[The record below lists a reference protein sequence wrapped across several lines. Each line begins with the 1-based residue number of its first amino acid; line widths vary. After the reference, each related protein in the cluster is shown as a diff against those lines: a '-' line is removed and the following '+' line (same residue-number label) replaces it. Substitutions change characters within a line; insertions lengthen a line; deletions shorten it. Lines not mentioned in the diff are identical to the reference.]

1 MSAIFLIILSAS
13 YKEVCDMKIKS
24 TITDWQVRIRLWAAI
39 IMACY
44 VVSHTINFGLGI
56 FSISVMEA
64 YQKYALLFWRSVP
77 VYWIV
82 LTAIALH
89 VTLGLWKVF
98 KRNTFKMPVWEIA
111 QIILGICIPFFL
123 LSHITYTKFAN
134 LLFSTKDNYTY
145 VLMLSFPGYAWEYVA
160 MIAIVWA
167 HAQIGVHAVLR
178 MQPWYT
184 KIRPLIFI
192 VFCIMPVI
200 GVTGYLMSGM
210 EIFEL
215 SKSASWIVQQ
225 KEFINWPDQAQLDSL
240 QAVKYIYYILLPGL
254 VLIILF
260 ARAIRIKLMNK
271 NKNISVDY
279 NTGQKIYTF
288 LHTTIL
294 ETSRIGKVPH
304 ASICGGRGRCTTCR
318 VRIDKGLRNLSGLG
332 EREFKAL
339 KKIGAELNIRL
350 ACQAECNQDITITRL
365 LPPEV
370 KADIARREN
379 EYTVG
384 KDVNMVVLFADLRGF
399 TSFAEDKFPYDVVFM
414 LNNYFSSMGKVI
426 EENGGRI
433 DKFIGDGIMALFGF
447 KTDMKKACTQ
457 ALSAAKQMAVQL
469 IEINKKLV
477 NALSEPLEIGIGIH
491 VGEVILGEFGYKESS
506 KLTVIG
512 DIVNTASRLESL
524 NKKAKSQLIFSKD
537 VGDCTEI
544 NFSRIK
550 KYHTNIRGKKQGLE
564 VLVVYNIIKELSEYV

>member
-1 MSAIFLIILSAS
+1 
-13 YKEVCDMKIKS
+13 MKIKS

-56 FSISVMEA
+56 FSISVMET
-64 YQKYALLFWRSVP
+64 YQKYALMFWRSVP
-77 VYWIV
+77 IYWLV

-98 KRNTFKMPVWEIA
+98 KRNTFKMPLWEIA

-134 LLFSTKDNYTY
+134 ILFNIKDTYTY
-145 VLMLSFPGYAWEYVA
+145 VLILSFPKFAWEYIA

-178 MQPWYT
+178 MRPWYT
-184 KIRPLIFI
+184 KIRPIIFI
-192 VFCIMPVI
+192 VFCIMPVLGI
-200 GVTGYLMSGM
+200 SGYLMSGM
-210 EIFEL
+210 EFLEL
-215 SKSASWIVQQ
+215 SKNTNWIIQQ
-225 KEFINWPDQAQLDSL
+225 KELVNWPGGEQLTSL
-240 QAVKYIYYILLPGL
+240 QAIKYLYYMLLPGL

-260 ARAIRIKLMNK
+260 ARAIRIKLLNK
-271 NKNISVDY
+271 SKNINVEY
-279 NTGQKIYTF
+279 NTGQKVTTF
-288 LHTTIL
+288 PHTTIL
-294 ETSRIGKVPH
+294 ETSRIGSIPH

-318 VRIDKGLRNLSGLG
+318 VRVDQGLKNLSSLG

-339 KKIGAELNIRL
+339 KKIGAEANIRL
-350 ACQAECNQDITITRL
+350 ACQAECNKDITITRL
-365 LPPEV
+365 LPPAV

-384 KDVNMVVLFADLRGF
+384 KDVDMVILFADLRGF
-399 TSFAEDKFPYDVVFM
+399 TSFAEEKFPYDVVFM

-447 KTDMKKACTQ
+447 KADMKKACTQ

-469 IEINKKLV
+469 IEINKQLV

-537 VGDCTEI
+537 VGDFTGI
-544 NFSRIK
+544 DFSSIK
-550 KYHTNIRGKKQGLE
+550 KYNTNIRGKKQGLE
-564 VLVVYNIIKELSEYV
+564 VFVIYNIIKELSEYV